1 MLSCASGIPFQF
13 DIVDKVLK
21 NLEVFLQLVAESA
34 REAGGVREQNLG
46 NRYCKHNLHISDVR
60 VHEDAH
66 VQYFRVAW
74 IESD

>member
-1 MLSCASGIPFQF
+1 
-13 DIVDKVLK
+13 
-21 NLEVFLQLVAESA
+21 LVAESA